1 MFHNYG
7 HPEIMVTF
15 LGYKGDSN
23 SEVPLYLL
31 INNMVFIYHYSIIYL
46 NEFTTSRRFHN
57 TLTKKILVELMATS
71 EIISRTNDSLIS
83 NEILYANSNKWKLY
97 ITTTYWATDRQCVK
111 RTKPSNVAALTQHF
125 LITQRWPPGPSAKHP
140 AVHFALSVPLET
152 RKCISIGPVGPHRL
166 GIERLSNS

>member
-97 ITTTYWATDRQCVK
+97 ITTTHDYR
-111 RTKPSNVAALTQHF
+111 LF
-125 LITQRWPPGPSAKHP
+125 LSYLPILLYIYMDILIGAFSEVHGPS
-140 AVHFALSVPLET
+140 FS
-152 RKCISIGPVGPHRL
+152 
-166 GIERLSNS
+166 